1 MPTEVLF
8 AGVYTSVEGAVHRRS
23 CSNASVSLQ
32 DDLRAAIRE
41 ILRPE
46 LRALH
51 DRAEMV
57 LLRGATGPLRHV
69 LLAGLQRLDAR
80 LDAIE
85 RGVRRPTPCTR
96 AVTRCRPGRRR

>member
-1 MPTEVLF
+1 
-8 AGVYTSVEGAVHRRS
+8 
-23 CSNASVSLQ
+23 VSL
-32 DDLRAAIRE
+32 DADLRTAIQE
-41 ILRPE
+41 ILRSE

-51 DRAEMV
+51 EELQALRAEIV
-57 LLRGATGPLRHV
+57 LLRGATGPLRQV

-96 AVTRCRPGRRR
+96 APTRCRPGRRR